1 MPSKPTKAVS
11 APASEDSRRSFDAA
25 MAQLQQK
32 DRRSPSQTPISACR
46 QERLEGDPSAE
57 KRALTD
63 AARALARLWNL
74 SPSLI
79 R

>member
-1 MPSKPTKAVS
+1 MPIKPTKAVNVP
-11 APASEDSRRSFDAA
+11 APEDSRRSFNAA
-25 MAQLQQK
+25 MAQLQQP
-32 DRRSPSQTPISACR
+32 DRRKPSQTPIYARSR
-46 QERLEGDPSAE
+46 ERAEGDAGVE

-63 AARALARLWNL
+63 AAKALARLWNL

>member
-1 MPSKPTKAVS
+1 MMSKPTKAVN
-11 APASEDSRRSFDAA
+11 APAPEDSRRSFNAA

-32 DRRSPSQTPISACR
+32 DRRNPSQTPICARS

-63 AARALARLWNL
+63 AAKALARLWNL

>member
-1 MPSKPTKAVS
+1 MTSKPTNAVS
-11 APASEDSRRSFDAA
+11 APAPEDSRRSFDAA

-32 DRRSPSQTPISACR
+32 DRRNPSQTPICARS
-46 QERLEGDPSAE
+46 QKRLESDPSAE
-57 KRALTD
+57 KQALRD